1 MIDKVHLAFLFDNAS
16 QVSFRIT
23 WQIETVFFITF
34 NAGITFNTGANWQ
47 AQRRFSMKVL
57 RDFGFGKMSM
67 ITSIQDEIKELQ
79 GFLR

>member
-1 MIDKVHLAFLFDNAS
+1 MKSVRRYRLIISWNY
-16 QVSFRIT
+16 I
-23 WQIETVFFITF
+23 
-34 NAGITFNTGANWQ
+34 GITFNNGANWQ

-67 ITSIQDEIKELQ
+67 ISSIQDEIKELQ